1 MLKMSFVCSICAND
15 PTSHSFVR
23 LEERQGVQYFYSCPS
38 KATRYDDADGILY
51 HYSGM
56 LAELNG
62 KPWAWIFDSTGFG
75 VKHFLQFQVAIGLAK
90 LISQTYVK
98 KIYIVHPTWHIK
110 CTLNMVWP
118 FLSKSTRE
126 CIFIL

>member
-15 PTSHSFVR
+15 PSSHSFVR